1 MLTDLLKRRI
11 KAQYPRLCSFRSL
24 HPRNFGIAYLSLCHF
39 VDTQKFV
46 SAWTGPLYER
56 NRYEIEL
63 DITYSCNLK
72 CFGCNRCC
80 GIAPSDDCLSLEQIR
95 KFIRESTARGVPWKA
110 IKVVG
115 GEPTMHPQ
123 FLLIIEELLT
133 FKALQCPEVTIHVF
147 SNGFGKRVN
156 DMLARVGSDVV
167 VWNSAKNSHE
177 YLFQT
182 INLAPKD
189 SIRIPVCRFFECL
202 LGYPRLRHSP

>member
-1 MLTDLLKRRI
+1 MLWSRI
-11 KAQYPRLCSFRSL
+11 KIQLKKLSKYPHLWNVLLSL
-24 HPRNFGIAYLSLCHF
+24 HYFFSKNNFLSLCHF
-39 VDTQKFV
+39 IRIQRFV

-95 KFIRESTARGVPWKA
+95 KFIRESTARGISWKA

-123 FLLIIEELLT
+123 FLFKIEELHT
-133 FKALQCPEVTIHVF
+133 FKALHCP
-147 SNGFGKRVN
+147 
-156 DMLARVGSDVV
+156 
-167 VWNSAKNSHE
+167 
-177 YLFQT
+177 
-182 INLAPKD
+182 
-189 SIRIPVCRFFECL
+189 
-202 LGYPRLRHSP
+202 